1 MTIPRDPISQGK
13 SDWLNYNQKKTEVKE
28 NKVLDAANQEEKAKI
43 IEKKK
48 EEQKLPPKAPHNPNG
63 GMQLG

>member
-1 MTIPRDPISQGK
+1 MTIPKDPISQGK
-13 SDWLNYNQKKTEVKE
+13 SDWLNYSQKKTEIKE
-28 NKVLDAANQEEKAKI
+28 NKVLDAENQENKVKI